1 MRGNERES
9 KENLMLA
16 KKKLETENER
26 RQAANR
32 MHEMEI
38 NTTESQIE
46 NARELANQEKLSLE
60 QDIRESYIREI

>member
-1 MRGNERES
+1 LRDNERES

-32 MHEMEI
+32 MHEIEI
-38 NTTESQIE
+38 NAAES
-46 NARELANQEKLSLE
+46 
-60 QDIRESYIREI
+60 

>member
-1 MRGNERES
+1 MRDNERES

-32 MHEMEI
+32 MHEIEI
-38 NTTESQIE
+38 NAAES
-46 NARELANQEKLSLE
+46 
-60 QDIRESYIREI
+60 